1 MFTEFESQIS
11 HLNKLCD
18 LAAPSKPKL
27 KLKLP
32 PSSPGLAKWAGS
44 TAPQKLGAP
53 VTTAAAT
60 MNTANPA
67 AVENTTGTRLREG
80 LGSLDLGTRSTM
92 PRGEAASL
100 GSVIRSIIRVA
111 VVSLVRLRSLGKW
124 KWDGVNIGIGW
135 AAGGQRSSSY
145 YKRSPRSGYMA
156 RIYSKLRRLLRD
168 LLYYFK
174 KHPMKVFMLVIMPL
188 ITGGALTGL
197 LAKFGIRLPG
207 GIEKMFGAAAGGSNG
222 GGYGVGRGQGG
233 HMQFERTKVEGPLG
247 GLGEGIGS
255 VVGGLGGIGGAVSLA
270 KMFM

>member
-1 MFTEFESQIS
+1 
-11 HLNKLCD
+11 
-18 LAAPSKPKL
+18 
-27 KLKLP
+27 
-32 PSSPGLAKWAGS
+32 
-44 TAPQKLGAP
+44 
-53 VTTAAAT
+53 
-60 MNTANPA
+60 
-67 AVENTTGTRLREG
+67 
-80 LGSLDLGTRSTM
+80 
-92 PRGEAASL
+92 
-100 GSVIRSIIRVA
+100 
-111 VVSLVRLRSLGKW
+111 
-124 KWDGVNIGIGW
+124 
-135 AAGGQRSSSY
+135 
-145 YKRSPRSGYMA
+145 MA